1 MSKGV
6 DIPQNLLQQ
15 VHEHAIK
22 EYPSECCGMIFAP
35 KDGDGFSR
43 VRPCVNAQ
51 DKYHELD
58 PDTFPRDS
66 KTAYFIDPR
75 ELLAIEKELSN
86 HKERIAV
93 IYHSHPDVDAYFS
106 EEDVRRAVS
115 EGEPIYPGTDYLVMS
130 VIKGQLANEKIFRWD
145 EASKEFTE

>member
-1 MSKGV
+1 MIKHLE
-6 DIPQNLLQQ
+6 IPADLLTQ
-15 VHEHAIK
+15 VHDHATK

-35 KDGDGFSR
+35 KGEERLSR

-58 PDTFPRDS
+58 PETFPRDS

-75 ELLAIEKELSN
+75 ELLAIEKELSAN
-86 HKERIAV
+86 NERIAV

-115 EGEPIYPGTDYLVMS
+115 DGEPIYPGTAYLVMS
-130 VIKGQLANEKIFRWD
+130 VIKGKLANEKIFYWD
-145 EASKEFTE
+145 TSNCRFAE

>member
-1 MSKGV
+1 MTKRLE
-6 DIPQNLLQQ
+6 IPADLLDQ
-15 VHEHAIK
+15 VHTHAAK

-35 KDGDGFSR
+35 KNEERLSR

-58 PDTFPRDS
+58 PETFPRDS

-75 ELLAIEKELSN
+75 ELLAIEKELSAN
-86 HKERIAV
+86 EERIAV

-115 EGEPIYPGTDYLVMS
+115 DGDPIYPGTAYLVMS
-130 VIKGQLANEKIFRWD
+130 VIKGKLANEKIFYWD
-145 EASKEFTE
+145 ESQNKFTE